1 MEFMLIA
8 LTAWVF
14 IGFAVAWLLG
24 RASDLDGARKESVTH
39 GAGDSSVTYR
49 FIQLK
54 GLTAQ
59 ERSLR

>member
-1 MEFMLIA
+1 MELMLIA
-8 LTAWVF
+8 LIAWVM

-24 RASDLDGARKESVTH
+24 RASDLDGARKESLTQN
-39 GAGDSSVTYR
+39 ASDSSVTYR

-59 ERSLR
+59 RPLR